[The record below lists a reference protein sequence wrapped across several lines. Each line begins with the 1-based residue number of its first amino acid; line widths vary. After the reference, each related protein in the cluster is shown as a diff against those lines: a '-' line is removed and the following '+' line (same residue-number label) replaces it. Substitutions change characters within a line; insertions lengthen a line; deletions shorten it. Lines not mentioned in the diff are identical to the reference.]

1 MQDLKQLLRQIKEE
15 VETPV
20 YNAMKVGIMNITNPR
35 VASQYSRGFLVDKQ
49 IVVAMDSQTEIGWD
63 NFMCGRIS
71 TLWKKTVKSPSQE
84 WDPDRW
90 ATKVTRAG
98 FQVITSLWKQR
109 NTLVHGNDGEMS
121 KLELQRTQ

>member
-63 NFMCGRIS
+63 NFMCG
-71 TLWKKTVKSPSQE
+71 
-84 WDPDRW
+84 
-90 ATKVTRAG
+90 
-98 FQVITSLWKQR
+98 
-109 NTLVHGNDGEMS
+109 
-121 KLELQRTQ
+121 